1 MEPTDTPTIPLA
13 EPPQVEQTDGASGM
27 MARFQQMKAAE
38 PASEQPANTEPPAT
52 QEPAD
57 DTPEPETTPAPTQQQ
72 PKPEKAK
79 WGELK
84 QKAQERDE
92 LVNTKLPSLE
102 KELAELKEKAAKLEQ
117 VDPTR
122 YEKQI
127 QEKEKAIQD
136 YERKLAVFDVRE
148 SQQFKTEVIAPMSR
162 VGADMDRLAATYKIS
177 AQDLK
182 DALTIPDPAAQMAK
196 ITELTQDMTD
206 IHKHKVWA
214 AVDQTQEI
222 YSKAAEIEANA
233 VEAKKE
239 MEFLQSQETE
249 KQKQESQKRLSTA
262 AEAVRKQMAE
272 HLPLLKDEAIAKDV
286 FAANLN
292 ETDPTMIAYNAMA
305 GKALVHA
312 VKENRTL
319 ATKVASL
326 EAELAKRSSLAPKGG
341 GGGQQQPPA
350 AQPTQPEG
358 DSLFSRY
365 KNWKQSA

>member
-1 MEPTDTPTIPLA
+1 MEPNDTTTIPLA

-38 PASEQPANTEPPAT
+38 PATEQPASTEPPAT

-57 DTPEPETTPAPTQQQ
+57 DTPEPDNTPAPTQQQ
-72 PKPEKAK
+72 PKPEKLK

-84 QKAQERDE
+84 QKATRVDD
-92 LVNTKLPSLE
+92 LE
-102 KELAELKEKAAKLEQ
+102 KTLATKEQELAEYKQKNEELAR
-117 VDPTR
+117 VDPAR

-177 AQDLK
+177 AEDLK
-182 DALTIPDPAAQMAK
+182 NALTIPDPAAQMAK

-233 VEAKKE
+233 SEAKKE
-239 MEFLQSQETE
+239 MEFLQSQESE

-262 AEAVRKQMAE
+262 AEAVKKQMAE

-312 VKENRTL
+312 VKENRSL

-326 EAELAKRSSLAPKGG
+326 EAELAKRSSLAPRGG